1 MAVRTVNDNFRDCQ
15 VGQIGAG
22 LGDSFPGWTIT
33 QGGRLVGTLAWCLA
47 KPGLAS

>member
-1 MAVRTVNDNFRDCQ
+1 MAVRTGNDNFRDCQ

-33 QGGRLVGTLAWCLA
+33 PQGGRLVGTFA
-47 KPGLAS
+47 